1 MILIIY
7 YLGHFFHG
15 MHISPCD
22 LLCVFTF
29 RIVVDFGYI
38 LGQDPKPYP
47 PPVKICPEMIEAMGG
62 LQSSDFAHFKSL
74 CLVAFTILR
83 KSANLILN
91 LVLLM
96 GEASIPNFPHR
107 SVHDM
112 FQEKFCTNMSEEEAV
127 KELEQ
132 RLKGSSPYHT
142 FLDKM
147 HIFTQYWKS

>member
-1 MILIIY
+1 
-7 YLGHFFHG
+7 
-15 MHISPCD
+15 
-22 LLCVFTF
+22 
-29 RIVVDFGYI
+29 
-38 LGQDPKPYP
+38 
-47 PPVKICPEMIEAMGG
+47 MGG
-62 LQSSDFAHFKSL
+62 LQSPDFARFQNL

-127 KELEQ
+127 KELEK
-132 RLKGSSPYHT
+132 RLRGSSLYHN
-142 FLDKM
+142 FLDRM
-147 HIFTQYWKS
+147 HNFTQYWRS